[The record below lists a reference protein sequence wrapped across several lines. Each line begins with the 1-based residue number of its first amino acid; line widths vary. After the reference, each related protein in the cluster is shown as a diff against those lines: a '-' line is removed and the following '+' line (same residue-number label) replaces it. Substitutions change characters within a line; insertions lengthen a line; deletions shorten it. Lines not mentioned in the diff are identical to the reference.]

1 MISRVTHMAGVTYC
15 SVLCKYNLSNQIL
28 KCKSFVFGTEIRGHA
43 SKFEAV
49 DVCWVCLLL
58 LSRCHRPFVILASHQ
73 PYAYLH
79 VSLART
85 DMPAMDW
92 IYVVYKDKRV
102 AVSVPCKMFSRCI

>member
-1 MISRVTHMAGVTYC
+1 MLHKWRGLLLVPFYAN
-15 SVLCKYNLSNQIL
+15 NLSNQVL

-58 LSRCHRPFVILASHQ
+58 LSRVTDLFVILASHQ
-73 PYAYLH
+73 PYAHLH
-79 VSLART
+79 VSLECS
-85 DMPAMDW
+85 DMRAMDW

-102 AVSVPCKMFSRCI
+102 AVSVPCTVFIRRI